1 MPYSEKAK
9 PKRLR
14 LKPVDLWYRRMGHCG
29 PAALEELA
37 RQSLGVKI
45 EGIPTCKCEFCAEA
59 KLKKTISRQTPIKA
73 GAPGGRVHLDMFYFD
88 PGYNGH
94 LYAAVAI
101 DEATGRTF
109 VWTGKDKPFL
119 RRAVKELKA
128 YLMCQYGIELRIVRL
143 DNESVLQQLAFG
155 TWLKDEGLTYES
167 SAP

>member
-14 LKPVDLWYRRMGHCG
+14 PKPADLWHRRMGHCG

-45 EGIPTCKCEFCAEA
+45 EGIPTYKYEFYAEA

-73 GAPGGRVHLDMFYFD
+73 GVLGERVHLDIFYFD
-88 PGYNGH
+88 LGYNGH

-128 YLMCQYGIELRIVRL
+128 YLMCQYGIELRIVRS
-143 DNESVLQQLAFG
+143 DNESVL
-155 TWLKDEGLTYES
+155 
-167 SAP
+167 